1 MGRFLYTG
9 KLLLFLYIH
18 LTLFLM
24 LNKKETEAIYNIK
37 DKESQSYIILKEFQ
51 KCLYELYIQL
61 LQLVPGEGLQS
72 ADFSLYPHLMG

>member
-1 MGRFLYTG
+1 
-9 KLLLFLYIH
+9 
-18 LTLFLM
+18 M

-61 LQLVPGEGLQS
+61 LHS
-72 ADFSLYPHLMG
+72 ALWKNSFKLLSMNQMH

>member
-37 DKESQSYIILKEFQ
+37 DKESQSYIILKEFH

-61 LQLVPGEGLQS
+61 LHS
-72 ADFSLYPHLMG
+72 ALWKNSFKLLSMNQMH

>member
-24 LNKKETEAIYNIK
+24 LNKNETEAIYNIK
-37 DKESQSYIILKEFQ
+37 DKESQSYIMLKEFQ

-61 LQLVPGEGLQS
+61 LHS
-72 ADFSLYPHLMG
+72 ALWKNSFKLLSMNQMH